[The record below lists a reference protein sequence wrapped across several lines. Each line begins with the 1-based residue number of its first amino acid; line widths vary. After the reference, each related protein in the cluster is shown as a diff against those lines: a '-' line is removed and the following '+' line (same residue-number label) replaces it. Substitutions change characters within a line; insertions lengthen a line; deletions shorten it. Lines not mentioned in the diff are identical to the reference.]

1 MTITVN
7 VITIHIIPLTIIT
20 FNMKEMLRTLR
31 DVYKEDPKEFISGVF
46 LGITIFTLGWFLLWF
61 GGTFMYDM

>member
-1 MTITVN
+1 
-7 VITIHIIPLTIIT
+7 
-20 FNMKEMLRTLR
+20 MKEMLRTLR

-46 LGITIFTLGWFLLWF
+46 LGITIFALGWFLLWF